1 MLRYLPFLLV
11 MALLIYSVS
20 WLFTG
25 RTRRGPAG
33 GAGRAERH
41 RGTAGRW
48 VAPDDNPE
56 FLKLLDERTRGGD
69 DGPRRD

>member
-11 MALLIYSVS
+11 MALLIYSVG

-25 RTRRGPAG
+25 RTRRGPADG
-33 GAGRAERH
+33 STPAEWHRNAAAG
-41 RGTAGRW
+41 W

-56 FLKLLDERTRGGD
+56 FLKSLDERSRGGD
-69 DGPRRD
+69 DDPRRD

>member
-11 MALLIYSVS
+11 MALLIYSVA
-20 WLFTG
+20 WRFTD

-33 GAGRAERH
+33 GSTPAERH
-41 RGTAGRW
+41 RDTAANW

-56 FLKLLDERTRGGD
+56 FLKSLDDRTRGGD